1 MADDPFASSNQNG
14 GAFGNDPFASGND
27 PFGSGEDP
35 FATPPVDP
43 FNGVSKKE
51 TQEITNLENLLT
63 QSPIQTSEVKANL
76 NIPVGLDRLR
86 SYTGDCSGDSKIV

>member
-14 GAFGNDPFASGND
+14 GAFGNDPFESGND

-43 FNGVSKKE
+43 FNGVSNSTE
-51 TQEITNLENLLT
+51 SQEKITNPENLLT
-63 QSPIQTSEVKANL
+63 QNEIQTSEVKANL
-76 NIPVGLDRLR
+76 NIPVGLDRL
-86 SYTGDCSGDSKIV
+86 

>member
-14 GAFGNDPFASGND
+14 GAFGNDPFGSGND

-43 FNGVSKKE
+43 FNGVSKSTE
-51 TQEITNLENLLT
+51 TQEKITNPENLLT
-63 QSPIQTSEVKANL
+63 QNQNPIQTNSSEANL
-76 NIPVGLDRLR
+76 NIPVGLDRL
-86 SYTGDCSGDSKIV
+86 